1 MLQGDVAAADAGAAG
16 AANDG
21 GGGGGGAGAGGEAA
35 AVSAG
40 VVVVGVGGVGV
51 GVGGGVGGVGG
62 GGGSRS
68 GGGGAGSGLGDHARS
83 MSLFAEVPYMSG
95 LDAEARFPQASPDGA
110 EHHLWAH
117 ANSQG
122 GHAADSQAG
131 DGSRSLVG
139 GAEDAEGGEA
149 YV

>member
-21 GGGGGGAGAGGEAA
+21 GGGGGASAG

-40 VVVVGVGGVGV
+40 GVVAGGVVGGV
-51 GVGGGVGGVGG
+51 VGGGVGV
-62 GGGSRS
+62 GGSRS

-83 MSLFAEVPYMSG
+83 MSLFSEVPYMSG